1 MTFRM
6 HSSLRFLNVAASLAI
21 ASLAVADG
29 AEAQGSAPAPKTCS
43 AGASAAVDRLFV
55 LSEAREN
62 NDRVI
67 ASMLKAQSETPGMPP
82 AVVNVMR
89 EFLGEELAWSKMEPD
104 MKRVYCET
112 YTEADMRT
120 LITLYESPAGQLL
133 VKKLPE
139 FMQRSQDVT
148 QARMKDATPRLM
160 QRMQAAMSGG
170 GAVRDTT
177 NVPKR

>member
-1 MTFRM
+1 MKFRVQ
-6 HSSLRFLNVAASLAI
+6 SSLRFLNVAASVAI
-21 ASLAVADG
+21 ATVAAVNVA
-29 AEAQGSAPAPKTCS
+29 AAQGSAAAPKACS

-55 LSEAREN
+55 LSEVREN

-120 LITLYESPAGQLL
+120 LITLYESPAGRIL
-133 VKKLPE
+133 VKKMPE
-139 FMQRSQDVT
+139 LMQRSQDVT

-170 GAVRDTT
+170 GARDTT